1 MLTFSL
7 AALLSACG
15 GGEMPAFKAGSPT
28 TVHSNGQ
35 TDLTPR
41 ADNSVTASGAG
52 PNDGAVVVA
61 ADRSP
66 EEPIKCVTSTAPQR
80 EVVRGPESGPPGDGD
95 GPNEGAAA
103 AAPPYVVPPH

>member
-15 GGEMPAFKAGSPT
+15 GGEMPAFEAGSPT

-41 ADNSVTASGAG
+41 TDNSVTPSGAG

-61 ADRSP
+61 ADGRP
-66 EEPIKCVTSTAPQR
+66 EEPSKCVASAAPQG
-80 EVVRGPESGPPGDGD
+80 EEVRGPESGPPGDGE

-103 AAPPYVVPPH
+103 AAPTYVVPPQ